1 MQRFCFCF
9 VSSCRI
15 RSSTHPSLSV
25 WQNLTPVS
33 VMCCPER
40 VRGRGCVS
48 VWPVRDEE
56 AEGREPSSCYPV
68 FFEPHIMCLQF
79 IKSKPHDN
87 PRSSVCL
94 ILLPM
99 QIREWGLRLSNT
111 TKVLRLKVAELVF
124 FFF

>member
-1 MQRFCFCF
+1 M
-9 VSSCRI
+9 
-15 RSSTHPSLSV
+15 
-25 WQNLTPVS
+25 
-33 VMCCPER
+33 
-40 VRGRGCVS
+40 S